1 MEEEINIKIKT
12 KCEMLKKMK
21 MEEYKQKSNDLDDKE
36 RELCRKTNQLVDKLL
51 AVCDKSPFQKALLK
65 LLSNM
70 KGNLAL

>member
-36 RELCRKTNQLVDKLL
+36 RELCRKTNQLVDELL
-51 AVCDKSPFQKALLK
+51 AVCDNSPFQKALLK